1 MTMKGERILTTVL
14 MGLLTAN
21 VTQAAD
27 SLAGFR
33 PARPGATDERA
44 MS

>member
-14 MGLLTAN
+14 MVLLKAK

-27 SLAGFR
+27 SLADSGLLGPVR
-33 PARPGATDERA
+33 L
-44 MS
+44 MSAQ